1 MGAVLKGAAKIIG
14 TQAARAFL
22 VGKLAKKQ
30 LENKLKL

>member
-14 TQAARAFL
+14 AGGASFL
-22 VGKLAKKQ
+22 GWKAGEKQ